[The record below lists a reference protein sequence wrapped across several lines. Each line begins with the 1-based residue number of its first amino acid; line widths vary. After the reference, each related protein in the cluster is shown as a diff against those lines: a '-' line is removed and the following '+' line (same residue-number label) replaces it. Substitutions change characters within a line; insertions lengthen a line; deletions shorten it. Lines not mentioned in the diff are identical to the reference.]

1 MLIGADASLMT
12 EGVGALLTAAVL
24 LASLKLLDRPGVR
37 PAVVLGALGGAA
49 ALLRGEGALL
59 LAGCLLVVLI
69 VLVVRKVARPVATG
83 GAVAATALSV
93 MPPWFIRP
101 AVVLDRTG
109 AEEGKS

>member
-69 VLVVRKVARPVATG
+69 VLVVRKVRSEARRVGNVCVSTG
-83 GAVAATALSV
+83 RSRWAPSRSIKTH
-93 MPPWFIRP
+93 
-101 AVVLDRTG
+101 TKH
-109 AEEGKS
+109 E